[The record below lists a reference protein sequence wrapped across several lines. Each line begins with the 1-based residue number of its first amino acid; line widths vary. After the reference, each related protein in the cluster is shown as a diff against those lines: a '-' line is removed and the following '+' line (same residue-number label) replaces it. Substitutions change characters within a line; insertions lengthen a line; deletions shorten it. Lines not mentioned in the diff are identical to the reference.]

1 MQQFTIYDVYQ
12 FFSQITIN
20 KKQRLEWIRKR
31 EKSTTNNM
39 HTVPEQL
46 VKQAKKTMYNY
57 KDVCTVHDVHQHNNG
72 YRIAVYTTGQ

>member
-1 MQQFTIYDVYQ
+1 
-12 FFSQITIN
+12 
-20 KKQRLEWIRKR
+20 
-31 EKSTTNNM
+31 M